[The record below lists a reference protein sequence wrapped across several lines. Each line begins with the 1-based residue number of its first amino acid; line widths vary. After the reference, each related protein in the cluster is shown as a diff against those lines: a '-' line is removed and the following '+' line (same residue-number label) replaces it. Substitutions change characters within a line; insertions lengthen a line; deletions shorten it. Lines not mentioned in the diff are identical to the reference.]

1 MNTLLQLINNGQQSY
16 QQDLDKRWA
25 SFEKCISP
33 VVVKAWATSTCPDE
47 SIKQEHVEE
56 VRKALHACDTDLLS
70 TQMIEW
76 LQADENKF
84 HKDIIIDVFCD
95 NLIYN

>member
-1 MNTLLQLINNGQQSY
+1 MNTLLRLINNGQSTY
-16 QQDLDKRWA
+16 QQDQDKCWA

-33 VVVKAWATSTCPDE
+33 VVVEAWAKSICPDK
-47 SIKQEHVEE
+47 SIRQEHVEE
-56 VRKALHACDTDLLS
+56 VRKALHDCDTDVLS

-76 LQADENKF
+76 LWDDKNKF

-95 NLIYN
+95 NLIYD